1 MLVEI
6 PTKVGDKLKF
16 AEEKRP
22 FKIRAL
28 NSRFVICTQ
37 PFNLKKTVFYT
48 VIDLKKN
55 IRGTENLIFGMGAE
69 THNECIEMLQRL
81 TAGETDISHRNN
93 IKCNIERIIKP

>member
-1 MLVEI
+1 MYNF
-6 PTKVGDKLKF
+6 KVGYKVKFIEEKKPYTVRACNDKF
-16 AEEKRP
+16 A
-22 FKIRAL
+22 
-28 NSRFVICTQ
+28 VCTK

-48 VIDLKKN
+48 VIDLNKN

-93 IKCNIERIIKP
+93 IKCNIERIIKS